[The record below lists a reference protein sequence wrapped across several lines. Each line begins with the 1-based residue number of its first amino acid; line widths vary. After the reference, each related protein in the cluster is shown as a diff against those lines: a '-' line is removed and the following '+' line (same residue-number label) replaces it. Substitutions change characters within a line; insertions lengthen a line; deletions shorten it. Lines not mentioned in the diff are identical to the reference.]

1 MSVHFKNPKQINSS
15 INSDKLYE
23 LIMNTSYID
32 FFIKMQLQVVN
43 VFVSLQATIILRKL
57 QKIHKKGSTD
67 PLPHRTKGKQ
77 SN

>member
-1 MSVHFKNPKQINSS
+1 
-15 INSDKLYE
+15 
-23 LIMNTSYID
+23 MNTSYID

-43 VFVSLQATIILRKL
+43 VFVSLQATIIWVLRKL